1 MSWRAPPPTTGRLPW
16 RSFQFASRRSTSPWQ
31 ARGAHQHLSTNPR
44 SSLSADMS
52 ISCRGSHCSYCSMT
66 SARFPCLPMMNRLL
80 HFEGPPILTW
90 WRSFSSA
97 QRAVGRASR
106 PLGRVDHLIASRIH
120 SFDLLLLFDEGS
132 WLAGTAP
139 PWAPVPPYFL
149 IRRSTASGTNPASH
163 FDPWRSRA
171 SSPWMPSLP
180 RPGAFTNP
188 PPLRPRCNE
197 SCPRAPLPSRPLEVL
212 PGAAAAAPVTP
223 EHHPQPPPWREAH
236 HSPLAVPLDCV
247 CLNQPTLQ
255 APELPSHPRTPSLH
269 LFTAHHP
276 AGHSLDV
283 NHPTSR
289 GYVLCLASSSAA
301 ASRAVWRVSSI
312 PPCRCIS
319 FTSSARADV
328 PSCSSLAS
336 DEASISPRP
345 KAEPNCR
352 PVTAGL

>member
-1 MSWRAPPPTTGRLPW
+1 LLVLLDD
-16 RSFQFASRRSTSPWQ
+16 F
-31 ARGAHQHLSTNPR
+31 GAV
-44 SSLSADMS
+44 
-52 ISCRGSHCSYCSMT
+52 
-66 SARFPCLPMMNRLL
+66 PCLPMMNRLL

-106 PLGRVDHLIASRIH
+106 PLGRVDHLIASRID

-197 SCPRAPLPSRPLEVL
+197 SCPRAPLLSRPLEVL
-212 PGAAAAAPVTP
+212 PGAAAAAPC
-223 EHHPQPPPWREAH
+223 HAGAPPP
-236 HSPLAVPLDCV
+236 
-247 CLNQPTLQ
+247 
-255 APELPSHPRTPSLH
+255 TPSLAGGAS
-269 LFTAHHP
+269 LPPSSPSGLRLPQP
-276 AGHSLDV
+276 AD
-283 NHPTSR
+283 PT
-289 GYVLCLASSSAA
+289 
-301 ASRAVWRVSSI
+301 
-312 PPCRCIS
+312 
-319 FTSSARADV
+319 SARAAIPPTHPLAAPFYSAPSRRPLSRCQSPHFSGLCFV
-328 PSCSSLAS
+328 PGFLLCSGVTRGLAGFL
-336 DEASISPRP
+336 DPA
-345 KAEPNCR
+345 
-352 PVTAGL
+352 L